1 MGWSRAS
8 ARALYKRPRVV
19 TTWSESLTEDNPT
32 SPLPSRSVLDEVVEL
47 RRHFHRHPEVSFSE
61 HETSRLLTDRL
72 RQLGLEIKPCP
83 TETGV
88 VALLDT
94 GKPGKTVMLRADI
107 DGLPIH
113 EDSGVDFSSRTDG
126 RMHACGHDAHM
137 AIMVGVART
146 LVDRIWDIGGRYLFV
161 FQPAEEIVE
170 GAKAMIAKGLL
181 DNHHPDSVIG
191 LHVTSFMESGTVISR
206 PGLMWAGSDAF
217 EIGFSGPGGHG
228 GMMGRR
234 GNVLA
239 AQAFFIERLHTV
251 VEGLEQDGVQCHTTV
266 GDIRSDGAWNI
277 VPRGVLVKG
286 SLRTFNDSLRGQA
299 LDRLNDLLRETD
311 SEFGVDSK
319 LDLVHGTVPLMNEP
333 NVTRTVLQVGRS
345 LIGDKASILGR
356 PLTVSDDFAEFLTRI
371 PGCYFMLG
379 AMPKGEPPPAHHSPG
394 FRIDEEALPIGV
406 KVLAGAASRLAT
418 E

>member
-1 MGWSRAS
+1 M
-8 ARALYKRPRVV
+8 
-19 TTWSESLTEDNPT
+19 
-32 SPLPSRSVLDEVVEL
+32 PSRSVIEEVLEL
-47 RRHFHRHPEVSFSE
+47 RRHFHRHPEVSFGE
-61 HETSRLLTDRL
+61 HETSRQLGERL
-72 RQLGLEIKPCP
+72 RQLGLELKPCP

-88 VALLDT
+88 VAMLDT

-113 EDSGVDFSSRTDG
+113 EESGVDFASRADG

-146 LVDRIWDIGGRYLFV
+146 LVDRIWDVSGRYLFV

-170 GAKAMIAKGLL
+170 GAKAMIANGLL
-181 DNHHPDSVIG
+181 DEHHPDSVIG
-191 LHVTSFMESGTVISR
+191 LHVASFLESGTVVSR

-239 AQAFFIERLHTV
+239 AQAFFIERLHTI

-266 GDIRSDGAWNI
+266 GDVRSDGAWNI

-286 SLRTFNDSLRGQA
+286 SLRTFNAPLREEA
-299 LDRLNDLLRETD
+299 LGRLRDLLRETD
-311 SEFGVDSK
+311 GEFDVRSN
-319 LDLVHGTVPLMNEP
+319 LDLVHGTVPLMNAP
-333 NVTRTVLQVGRS
+333 NVTRTVLDVGRS
-345 LIGDKASILGR
+345 LIGDQASVLGR
-356 PLTVSDDFAEFLTRI
+356 PLTVSDDIAEFLTRI

-379 AMPKGEPPPAHHSPG
+379 AMPKGAPPPAHHSPG
-394 FRIDEEALPIGV
+394 FRIDEDALPIGV
-406 KVLAGAASRLAT
+406 KVLAGAASRLAA

>member
-1 MGWSRAS
+1 
-8 ARALYKRPRVV
+8 
-19 TTWSESLTEDNPT
+19 
-32 SPLPSRSVLDEVVEL
+32 
-47 RRHFHRHPEVSFSE
+47 
-61 HETSRLLTDRL
+61 
-72 RQLGLEIKPCP
+72 
-83 TETGV
+83 
-88 VALLDT
+88 
-94 GKPGKTVMLRADI
+94 
-107 DGLPIH
+107 
-113 EDSGVDFSSRTDG
+113 
-126 RMHACGHDAHM
+126 M
-137 AIMVGVART
+137 AIMIGVART
-146 LVDRIWDIGGRYLFV
+146 LVDRIWDVTGRYLFV

-181 DNHHPDSVIG
+181 DEHHPDSVIG
-191 LHVTSFMESGTVISR
+191 LHIASFLESGTVISK

-251 VEGLEQDGVQCHTTV
+251 VEGLEEEGVQCHTTV

-286 SLRTFNDSLRGQA
+286 SLRTFTAPLREQA
-299 LDRLNDLLRETD
+299 LARLHDLLRETD
-311 SEFGVDSK
+311 GEFDVHSS

-333 NVTRTVLQVGRS
+333 NVTRTVLEVGRS
-345 LIGDKASILGR
+345 LIGERASVLGR

-379 AMPKGEPPPAHHSPG
+379 AMPKGEPPTAHHSPG
-394 FRIDEEALPIGV
+394 FRIDEEALPTGV
-406 KVLAGAASRLAT
+406 KVLAGAAARLAAD
-418 E
+418 

>member
-1 MGWSRAS
+1 MTES
-8 ARALYKRPRVV
+8 
-19 TTWSESLTEDNPT
+19 TTPT
-32 SPLPSRSVLDEVVEL
+32 PSQSVLDEVIEL

-61 HETSRLLTDRL
+61 HETSRQLAERL
-72 RQLGLEIKPCP
+72 RQLGLELKPCP

-113 EDSGVDFSSRTDG
+113 EESGVDFASRIDG

-146 LVDRIWDIGGRYLFV
+146 LVDRIWDVSGRYLFV
-161 FQPAEEIVE
+161 FQPAEEIVA

-181 DNHHPDSVIG
+181 DDHHPDSVIG
-191 LHVTSFMESGTVISR
+191 LHVTSFMESGTVVSK
-206 PGLMWAGSDAF
+206 PGLMWAGSDAY
-217 EIGFSGPGGHG
+217 EISVTGPGGHG

-239 AQAFFIERLHTV
+239 AQAFFVERLHTV

-277 VPRGVLVKG
+277 VPRGVVVKG
-286 SLRTFNDSLRGQA
+286 SLRTFNASLREQA
-299 LDRLNDLLRETD
+299 LGRLHDLLRETD
-311 SEFGVDSK
+311 SEFEVSSK

-333 NVTRTVLQVGRS
+333 NVTRTVLDVGRA
-345 LIGDKASILGR
+345 LIGDRASVLGR

-379 AMPKGEPPPAHHSPG
+379 AMPKGKPPPAHHSPG

-406 KVLAGAASRLAT
+406 KVLAGAASRLAA

>member
-1 MGWSRAS
+1 M
-8 ARALYKRPRVV
+8 
-19 TTWSESLTEDNPT
+19 TEDNARTPT
-32 SPLPSRSVLDEVVEL
+32 PSRAVIDEVIEL

-61 HETSRLLTDRL
+61 HETSRQLEERL
-72 RQLGLEIKPCP
+72 RHLGLEVKPCP
-83 TETGV
+83 TETGA

-94 GKPGKTVMLRADI
+94 GRPGKTVMLRADI

-113 EDSGVDFSSRTDG
+113 EESGVTFASQTDG

-137 AIMVGVART
+137 AIMLGVART
-146 LVDRIWDIGGRYLFV
+146 LVDHIFELRGRFLFV
-161 FQPAEEIVE
+161 FQPAEEIVA

-181 DNHHPDSVIG
+181 DTHQPDSVIG
-191 LHVTSFMESGTVISR
+191 LHVTSFLESGTVVSK

-217 EIGFSGPGGHG
+217 EISFAGPGGHG
-228 GMMGRR
+228 GMMGRM

-239 AQAFFIERLHTV
+239 AQAFFVERLHTV
-251 VEGLEQDGVQCHTTV
+251 VEGLEAEGVQCHSTI

-286 SLRTFNDSLRGQA
+286 SLRTFNAALREQA
-299 LDRLNDLLRETD
+299 LERLDDLLRETD
-311 SEFGVDSK
+311 SEFEVVSK
-319 LDLVHGTVPLMNEP
+319 VELVHGTVPIMNEP
-333 NVTRTVLQVGRS
+333 NVTRTVLAVGRS
-345 LIGDKASILGR
+345 LIGDRASILGR

-379 AMPKGEPPPAHHSPG
+379 AMPKGAPPPAHHSPG
-394 FRIDEEALPIGV
+394 FRIDEDAFEVGV
-406 KVLAGAASRLAT
+406 RVLSGAASRLAA

>member
-1 MGWSRAS
+1 M
-8 ARALYKRPRVV
+8 
-19 TTWSESLTEDNPT
+19 
-32 SPLPSRSVLDEVVEL
+32 PSKSVLDEVLEL
-47 RRHFHRHPEVSFSE
+47 RRHFHRHPEMSFSE
-61 HETSRLLTDRL
+61 HETSRQLGERL
-72 RQLGLEIKPCP
+72 RQLGLELKPCP

-107 DGLPIH
+107 DALPIH
-113 EDSGVDFSSRTDG
+113 EESGVDFASRADG

-146 LVDRIWDIGGRYLFV
+146 LVERIWDIRGRYVFV
-161 FQPAEEIVE
+161 FQPAEEIVS

-181 DNHHPDSVIG
+181 DDHHPDSIIG
-191 LHVTSFMESGTVISR
+191 LHIASFLESGTVISK

-217 EIGFSGPGGHG
+217 EIGFAGPGGHG

-239 AQAFFIERLHTV
+239 AQAFFVERLHTV
-251 VEGLEQDGVQCHTTV
+251 VEGLEADGVQCHTTI

-277 VPRGVLVKG
+277 VPRGVVVKG
-286 SLRTFNDSLRGQA
+286 SLRTFNAPLREQA
-299 LDRLNDLLRETD
+299 LERLNDLLRETD
-311 SEFGVDSK
+311 SEFDVASK

-333 NVTRTVLQVGRS
+333 NVTRTVLEVGHA

-379 AMPKGEPPPAHHSPG
+379 AALKGEPPTAHHSPG
-394 FRIDEEALPIGV
+394 FRIDEDALPVGV
-406 KVLAGAASRLAT
+406 KVLAGAASRLAA

>member
-1 MGWSRAS
+1 
-8 ARALYKRPRVV
+8 
-19 TTWSESLTEDNPT
+19 
-32 SPLPSRSVLDEVVEL
+32 VVEL
-47 RRHFHRHPEVSFSE
+47 RRHFHRHPEVSFNE
-61 HETSRLLTDRL
+61 HETSRQLTERL

-113 EDSGVDFSSRTDG
+113 EESGVEFSSRKDG

-239 AQAFFIERLHTV
+239 AQAFFVERLHTV

-333 NVTRTVLQVGRS
+333 NVTRTVLEVGHS

-394 FRIDEEALPIGV
+394 FRIDEDALPIGV

>member
-1 MGWSRAS
+1 MTENTA
-8 ARALYKRPRVV
+8 
-19 TTWSESLTEDNPT
+19 TTPM
-32 SPLPSRSVLDEVVEL
+32 PSRSVIEEVLEL
-47 RRHFHRHPEVSFSE
+47 RRHFHRHPEVSFGE
-61 HETSRLLTDRL
+61 HETSRQLGERL
-72 RQLGLEIKPCP
+72 RQLGLELKPCP

-88 VALLDT
+88 VAMLDT

-113 EDSGVDFSSRTDG
+113 EESGVDFSSRADG

-146 LVDRIWDIGGRYLFV
+146 LVDRIWDVSGRYLFV

-170 GAKAMIAKGLL
+170 GAKAMIANGLL
-181 DNHHPDSVIG
+181 DEHHIDSVIG
-191 LHVTSFMESGTVISR
+191 LHIASFLESGTVVSR

-239 AQAFFIERLHTV
+239 AQAFFIERLHTI

-266 GDIRSDGAWNI
+266 GDVRSDGAWNI

-286 SLRTFNDSLRGQA
+286 SLRTFNAPLREEA
-299 LDRLNDLLRETD
+299 LGRLRDLLRETD
-311 SEFGVDSK
+311 GEFDVRSN
-319 LDLVHGTVPLMNEP
+319 LDLVHGTVPLMNAP
-333 NVTRTVLQVGRS
+333 NVTRTVLDVGRS
-345 LIGDKASILGR
+345 LIGDQASVLGR

-379 AMPKGEPPPAHHSPG
+379 AMPKGAPPPAHHSPG
-394 FRIDEEALPIGV
+394 FRIDEDALPTGV
-406 KVLAGAASRLAT
+406 KVLAGAASRLAA